1 MSKLQIK
8 SRWNSEKILY
18 QGEAESFKVLI
29 EAAVKSGAN
38 LRGANL
44 HGANLRG
51 ANLQSANLRGA
62 NLYGADLSGVN
73 LSGANLYGANLYGA
87 NLQSADL
94 QSADLYG
101 ANLRYANL
109 RGADLQ
115 SADLRSA
122 GMQSADLYGANLR
135 YANLR
140 GADLRGADLQ
150 SADLPAPTMV
160 LLATWGELSP
170 KLTTELMKYDAFF
183 HPNPKAFAEWA
194 KDGSCPYSNVKVQ
207 RAANFLENK
216 KLWKK
221 GTPKSGYAL
230 MVAVLREKTKTDL

>member
-1 MSKLQIK
+1 MKFEIK
-8 SRWNSEKILY
+8 SRWDSNQVLF
-18 QGEAESFKVLI
+18 QTEAESF
-29 EAAVKSGAN
+29 AAC
-38 LRGANL
+38 
-44 HGANLRG
+44 
-51 ANLQSANLRGA
+51 
-62 NLYGADLSGVN
+62 VN
-73 LSGANLYGANLYGA
+73 AAIKAS
-87 NLQSADL
+87 
-94 QSADLYG
+94 
-101 ANLRYANL
+101 
-109 RGADLQ
+109 
-115 SADLRSA
+115 
-122 GMQSADLYGANLR
+122 
-135 YANLR
+135 ANLR

>member
-1 MSKLQIK
+1 MKFEIK
-8 SRWNSEKILY
+8 SRWDSNQVLF
-18 QGEAESFKVLI
+18 QTEAESF
-29 EAAVKSGAN
+29 AACVNAAIKASADLQSADLQSAD
-38 LRGANL
+38 LRGAD
-44 HGANLRG
+44 
-51 ANLQSANLRGA
+51 LQS
-62 NLYGADLSGVN
+62 
-73 LSGANLYGANLYGA
+73 A

-94 QSADLYG
+94 QSADLRS
-101 ANLRYANL
+101 ADLQSANL
-109 RGADLQ
+109 RGAY
-115 SADLRSA
+115 
-122 GMQSADLYGANLR
+122 LYGANLR
-135 YANLR
+135 GANLY
-140 GADLRGADLQ
+140 GADLQ

>member
-38 LRGANL
+38 LRGA
-44 HGANLRG
+44 
-51 ANLQSANLRGA
+51 
-62 NLYGADLSGVN
+62 
-73 LSGANLYGANLYGA
+73 
-87 NLQSADL
+87 
-94 QSADLYG
+94 
-101 ANLRYANL
+101 
-109 RGADLQ
+109 DLQ

-122 GMQSADLYGANLR
+122 DLQSADLYGANLR